1 MREAFASVRVPGRME
16 RLRSA
21 PTVVVDAAHNPHGAR
36 ASAKAV
42 REEFSFRR
50 LIGVVAV
57 MGDKDAEGILTALE
71 PVLDEVVVTQV
82 SSPRAMDA
90 DELGSL
96 AVGFFGADRVV
107 VETRMDAALE
117 TAIGLAEETDD
128 DEAPMAGAGVLVV
141 GSVVAAGEARTLLG
155 REPA

>member
-1 MREAFASVRVPGRME
+1 M
-16 RLRSA
+16 
-21 PTVVVDAAHNPHGAR
+21 
-36 ASAKAV
+36 

-57 MGDKDAEGILTALE
+57 MGDKDAEGILAALE
-71 PVLDEVVVTQV
+71 PVLDEVVVTQAV
-82 SSPRAMDA
+82 VAARAMDA